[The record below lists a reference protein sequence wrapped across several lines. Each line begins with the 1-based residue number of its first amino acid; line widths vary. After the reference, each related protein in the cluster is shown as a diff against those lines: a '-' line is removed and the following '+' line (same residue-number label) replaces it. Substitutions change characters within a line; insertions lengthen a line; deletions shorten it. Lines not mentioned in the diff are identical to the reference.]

1 MAAAQRHPPDQQGRP
16 VAIARRSSAWLCA
29 LLLALPALS
38 AAAHADPLAWP
49 AAADAPA
56 NPEDGLAPLAQA
68 LLDPSA
74 AAATLTPAQRI
85 HLLIVAGRP
94 AQAVTEIDALLATL
108 DAPERAARAPRWA
121 PFLLYAHARAQAP
134 AGGDAV
140 AGAAYAAAFQA
151 RVATLDDLAAVQTH
165 PWLSA
170 DLAAANTRL
179 REARAMH
186 AVAATIGRDDALELV
201 RQAAFVQAYRAADA
215 HAPAL
220 VRADERRRFVI
231 DDAVLIP
238 VGEGVTLSAHLA
250 RRRGAEPRLPTAM
263 LFTIYTQPA
272 RNRSQALQAAARGY
286 AGIVVDARG
295 KRLGTGTAAPY
306 ETEGRDAHAV
316 IDWISRQPWSD
327 GRVGMY
333 GGSYSGFA
341 AWAAAGHRHPAL
353 KTIVPYVAAIPGLG
367 LPMENNVFLSA
378 NYAWPFYV
386 ANTRLLDDATYDQ
399 HERWS
404 HLADAWYTSGR
415 PYRDIDQI
423 DGTPNPWLQRWLRH
437 PDYDAYWQDMVP
449 YGAQFAEI
457 AIPVLSITGYYDD
470 GQISAL
476 QYLKEHYRHRPNADH
491 TLLIGPYDH
500 FGAQSATKALE
511 LRGYTVDPVAQFDT
525 PAITFQWLDHVLRG
539 APRPALLADRINYQ
553 LMGAN
558 QWGHAPSLDA
568 AADAPMTLY
577 LSTSTD
583 GDGTRH
589 RLSQTLPAAGTFL
602 SQQVDLADRST
613 RQGAYY
619 PSPIVRDALE
629 PGPGLVFAS
638 APFAQPVDIV
648 GTFSGVL
655 NLRINKRDVD
665 LSVVLH
671 EQLADG
677 RLMQLSY
684 FVGRASHARDMTTRT
699 LLVPGDWT
707 EVPFERTRMTARRT
721 APGSRLVV
729 VVDVLKDPMHQVNHG
744 TGRDVSDE
752 SVADAGEPL
761 RIDWRSDSLIRIPV
775 RSTGEG
781 PAMP

>member
-1 MAAAQRHPPDQQGRP
+1 M
-16 VAIARRSSAWLCA
+16 VIARRRTAWLCA
-29 LLLALPALS
+29 LLLTLPLLS
-38 AAAHADPLAWP
+38 AVAASAGPLAWP
-49 AAADAPA
+49 ATAEGQT

-68 LLDPSA
+68 LLEPSA
-74 AAATLTPAQRI
+74 TPASLTPAQRI
-85 HLLIVAGRP
+85 NLLIVAGRP
-94 AQAVTEIDALLATL
+94 AQAVRDIDALLAAL
-108 DAPERAARAPRWA
+108 DAPERASRAPRWA
-121 PFLLYAHARAQAP
+121 PFLLLAEARARTP
-134 AGGDAV
+134 SGAV
-140 AGAAYAAAFQA
+140 ATLGPAYTAAFQA
-151 RVATLDDLAAVQTH
+151 RVAPLDDLAAVQTH
-165 PWLSA
+165 TWLSA
-170 DLAAANTRL
+170 DLAEATTRL
-179 REARAMH
+179 RDAL
-186 AVAATIGRDDALELV
+186 AAQAGKPTVERDAALELV
-201 RQAAFVQAYRAADA
+201 RQAAFVQAYRAADV

-220 VRADERRRFVI
+220 VRADETRRFVI

-250 RRRGAEPRLPTAM
+250 RRRTAEPRLPTAM
-263 LFTIYTQPA
+263 LFTVYTQPA

-295 KRLGTGTAAPY
+295 KRLGTGAPAPY
-306 ETEGRDAHAV
+306 ETEGRDAHAA

-341 AWAAAGHRHPAL
+341 AWAAARYRHPAL

-404 HLADAWYTSGR
+404 QLPDLWYASGR
-415 PYRDIDQI
+415 PYREIDQV

-437 PDYDAYWQDMVP
+437 PSYDAYWQDMVP
-449 YGAQFAEI
+449 YGAQFADI

-500 FGAQSATKALE
+500 FGAQSATKAMA
-511 LRGYTVDPVAQFDT
+511 LRGYAVDPAAQFDT
-525 PAITFQWLDHVLRG
+525 QAITFQWLDHVLRG
-539 APRPALLADRINYQ
+539 APRPTLLADRINYQ

-558 QWGHAPSLDA
+558 QWGHAPSLAA

-577 LSTSTD
+577 LSASPD
-583 GDGTRH
+583 GDSARH
-589 RLSQTLPAAGTFL
+589 RLSPTRPAAGTFL
-602 SQQVDLADRST
+602 SQQVDFADRST

-629 PGPGLVFAS
+629 PGPGLVFVS

-648 GTFSGVL
+648 GTFSGLL
-655 NLRINKRDVD
+655 NVRINKRDVD
-665 LSVVLH
+665 ISVVLH

-684 FVGRASHARDMTTRT
+684 FVGRASHARDMSTRM
-699 LLVPGDWT
+699 LLTPGAWT
-707 EVPFERTRMTARRT
+707 PLPFERTRMTARRT

-729 VVDVLKDPMHQVNHG
+729 VVDVLKDAMHQVNHG

-761 RIDWRSDSLIRIPV
+761 RIDWRSDSMIRIPV
-775 RSTGEG
+775 RSTDAG
-781 PAMP
+781 PATP